1 MSRFRKFWYLTGREK
16 LLFFE
21 ACILLLLSNLS
32 VNTMAFRNID
42 SYLQAHRNNRYLQ
55 AHRNNRT
62 RDAIVRSDH
71 TKNDIKLVDLS
82 LSRAANALPWN
93 STCLSRSIA
102 QLIMLRRRGI
112 PAVLFAG
119 VKSLE
124 DSSLSAH
131 AWVRTGDDVMD
142 MSSDPAENAEFTVL
156 LRIGQEP
163 FADSSR
169 NSV

>member
-1 MSRFRKFWYLTGREK
+1 MSQVRKFWYLTGREK

-32 VNTMAFRNID
+32 VNTMTFKNID
-42 SYLQAHRNNRYLQ
+42 SYLK

-62 RDAIVRSDH
+62 RDAMVSSDDI
-71 TKNDIKLVDLS
+71 KNDIKLVDLS

-93 STCLSRSIA
+93 SMCLSRSIT

-131 AWVRTGDDVMD
+131 AWVRTGDDLMD
-142 MSSDPAENAEFTVL
+142 MSSDRAENAEFAVL
-156 LRIGQEP
+156 LRIG
-163 FADSSR
+163 
-169 NSV
+169 

>member
-1 MSRFRKFWYLTGREK
+1 MSRFRKFWHLRGREK

-21 ACILLLLSNLS
+21 ACILLLVSNLS
-32 VNTMAFRNID
+32 VKTIAFRNIE
-42 SYLQAHRNNRYLQ
+42 SYLQAHWNK
-55 AHRNNRT
+55 RT
-62 RDAIVRSDH
+62 RDGIVRSDDA
-71 TKNDIKLVDLS
+71 KNDIKLVDLS

-93 STCLSRSIA
+93 SMCLSRSIT

-131 AWVRTGDDVMD
+131 AWVRTGDDLMD
-142 MSSDPAENAEFTVL
+142 MSSDRAENAEFAVL
-156 LRIGQEP
+156 LRIGEGRSQTRP
-163 FADSSR
+163 AISFD
-169 NSV
+169 

>member
-1 MSRFRKFWYLTGREK
+1 MSRVRKFWCLTAREK

-42 SYLQAHRNNRYLQ
+42 SYLKAHP
-55 AHRNNRT
+55 NNRT
-62 RDAIVRSDH
+62 RDRSDD

-93 STCLSRSIA
+93 SMCLSRSIA

-124 DSSLSAH
+124 DCSLSAH
-131 AWVRTGDDVMD
+131 AWIRTGDDV
-142 MSSDPAENAEFTVL
+142 
-156 LRIGQEP
+156 
-163 FADSSR
+163 
-169 NSV
+169 

>member
-1 MSRFRKFWYLTGREK
+1 MMSQFHKFWDLTRREK

-21 ACILLLLSNLS
+21 ACILLLLSSLS
-32 VNTMAFRNID
+32 VKTIAFRNID
-42 SYLQAHRNNRYLQ
+42 SYLQAHW
-55 AHRNNRT
+55 NNRT
-62 RDAIVRSDH
+62 RDAIVRSDD
-71 TKNDIKLVDLS
+71 TKDDIKLVDLS

-93 STCLSRSIA
+93 SMCLSRSIA

-124 DSSLSAH
+124 DCSLSAH

-142 MSSDPAENAEFTVL
+142 MSSDRAENAEFTVL
-156 LRIGQEP
+156 LRIG
-163 FADSSR
+163 
-169 NSV
+169 